1 MAAAPRVSGSRVGRR
16 AFLGGLAAAG
26 CAALTPRAAR
36 AEDVFTVGVLL
47 PTDADKAT
55 ELGRGAALGLDDA
68 NALATLFGKRLRLET
83 EVDRGDGQA
92 GRALARAGA
101 LAVVGG
107 AGPGGGEA
115 LLQTA
120 GGGAPVLNVGA
131 PDDRLRNEG
140 CDRRAF
146 HLAPSVSMYVDAL
159 AQVLI
164 EQRKLA
170 RWALVGDGSPR
181 GGEIEAA
188 ARRSVASRGGT
199 VIAEAAAADIVLLAV
214 DDRGADAALARAIA
228 DGRRPDRIAGVG
240 EAGLRLPLER
250 AAGLWA
256 LGWHYE
262 LERFSARE
270 LNGRFRRRFNAPL
283 AETSWAAWAAVKLA
297 GEAVVRTG
305 AGDGAALVAF
315 MESAPPFDGHKGEA
329 LTFRKWDHQLRQPLY
344 VIGPRKREEVGGVV
358 GPYAVLADAG
368 GKNLDALGTTMAE
381 SRCRFTP

>member
-1 MAAAPRVSGSRVGRR
+1 MSGSRVGRR

-36 AEDVFTVGVLL
+36 AEDVYTVGVLL
-47 PTDADKAT
+47 PPDADKAT

-101 LAVVGG
+101 LAIVGG
-107 AGPGGGEA
+107 AGPGGGAA
-115 LLQTA
+115 LLQAA

-188 ARRSVASRGGT
+188 ARRSVAGRGGT

-240 EAGLRLPLER
+240 EAGLRLSLER

-283 AETSWAAWAAVKLA
+283 AEASWAAWAAVKLA

-344 VIGPRKREEVGGVV
+344 IIGTRKREEVGGAV

>member
-1 MAAAPRVSGSRVGRR
+1 VSGSRVGRR

-26 CAALTPRAAR
+26 CAALTPPAAR
-36 AEDVFTVGVLL
+36 AEDVYTVGVLL
-47 PTDADKAT
+47 SPDADKAT

-115 LLQTA
+115 LLQAA

-146 HLAPSVSMYVDAL
+146 HLTPSVSMYVDAL

-188 ARRSVASRGGT
+188 ARRSVAGRGGT

-214 DDRGADAALARAIA
+214 DDRGVDAALARAIA

-283 AETSWAAWAAVKLA
+283 AEASWAAWAAVKLA

-344 VIGPRKREEVGGVV
+344 VVGTRKREEVGGAV
-358 GPYAVLADAG
+358 GPYAVLADVG

>member
-1 MAAAPRVSGSRVGRR
+1 VSGSRVGRR

-36 AEDVFTVGVLL
+36 AEDVYTVGVLL
-47 PTDADKAT
+47 PPDADKAT

-115 LLQTA
+115 LLQAA

-146 HLAPSVSMYVDAL
+146 HLTPSVSMYVDAL

-188 ARRSVASRGGT
+188 ARRSVAGRGGT

-214 DDRGADAALARAIA
+214 ADRGVDAALARAIA

-283 AETSWAAWAAVKLA
+283 AEASWAAWAAVKLA

-344 VIGPRKREEVGGVV
+344 VVGTRKREEVGGAV

>member
-1 MAAAPRVSGSRVGRR
+1 VSGSRVGRR

-36 AEDVFTVGVLL
+36 AEDVYTVGVLL
-47 PTDADKAT
+47 PPDADKAT

-115 LLQTA
+115 LLQAA

-146 HLAPSVSMYVDAL
+146 HLTPSVSMYVDAL

-188 ARRSVASRGGT
+188 ARRSVAGRGGT

-214 DDRGADAALARAIA
+214 DDRGVDAALARAIA

-283 AETSWAAWAAVKLA
+283 AEASWAAWAAVKLA

-344 VIGPRKREEVGGVV
+344 VVGTRKREEVGGAV
-358 GPYAVLADAG
+358 GPYAVLADVG

>member
-1 MAAAPRVSGSRVGRR
+1 MNGSGVGRR

-36 AEDVFTVGVLL
+36 AEDVYTVGVLL
-47 PTDADKAT
+47 PPDADKAT

-101 LAVVGG
+101 LAIVGG
-107 AGPGGGEA
+107 ASPGGGEA

-188 ARRSVASRGGT
+188 ARRSVAGRGGT

-214 DDRGADAALARAIA
+214 DDRGADAALAHAIA

-240 EAGLRLPLER
+240 EAGLRLSLER

-283 AETSWAAWAAVKLA
+283 AEASWAAWAAVKLA

-344 VIGPRKREEVGGVV
+344 VVGPRKREDIGGSL
-358 GPYAVLADAG
+358 GPFAVLADVG
-368 GKNLDALGTTMAE
+368 GKNLDALGTAMAD
-381 SRCRFTP
+381 SRCRFAP

>member
-26 CAALTPRAAR
+26 GAALTPRAAR

-115 LLQTA
+115 LLQAA

-146 HLAPSVSMYVDAL
+146 HFAPSVSMYVDAL

-188 ARRSVASRGGT
+188 ARRSVASRSGS

-214 DDRGADAALARAIA
+214 DDRGADAALARAIT

-240 EAGLRLPLER
+240 EAGLRLPVER

-270 LNGRFRRRFNAPL
+270 LNGRFRRRFSAPL

-344 VIGPRKREEVGGVV
+344 VVGPRKREEVGGAV
-358 GPYAVLADAG
+358 GPFAVLADAG

>member
-1 MAAAPRVSGSRVGRR
+1 MSGSRVGRR

-36 AEDVFTVGVLL
+36 AEDVYTVGVLL
-47 PTDADKAT
+47 PPDADKAT

-83 EVDRGDGQA
+83 EIDRGDGQA

-115 LLQTA
+115 LLQAA

-131 PDDRLRNEG
+131 PDDRLRNES

-146 HLAPSVSMYVDAL
+146 HLTPSVSMYVDAL

-188 ARRSVASRGGT
+188 ARRSVAGRGGT

-283 AETSWAAWAAVKLA
+283 AEASWAAWAAVKLA

-344 VIGPRKREEVGGVV
+344 VVGTRKREEVGGAV
-358 GPYAVLADAG
+358 GPYAVLADVG